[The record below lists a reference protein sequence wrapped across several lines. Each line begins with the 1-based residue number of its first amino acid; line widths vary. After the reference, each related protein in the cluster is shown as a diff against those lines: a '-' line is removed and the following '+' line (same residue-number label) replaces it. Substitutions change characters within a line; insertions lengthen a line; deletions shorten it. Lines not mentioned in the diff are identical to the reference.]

1 MMQGI
6 VIFELEVNELQG
18 QKKLSQ
24 NKTKEE
30 RQRIIHQLKSSPS
43 KIDNDLASYI
53 QDTL

>member
-1 MMQGI
+1 MQGI

-30 RQRIIHQLKSSPS
+30 RQRIIQQLKSSPS
-43 KIDNDLASYI
+43 KMDNDLASYI